1 MAEIENKQVRPAFEC
16 EKRNL
21 VNAIPENRRVKPEQ
35 RSAIICR
42 GYNRALKHR
51 VAQVAS

>member
-1 MAEIENKQVRPAFEC
+1 MAEIENKQVRQHFEC

-21 VNAIPENRRVKPEQ
+21 VNAVPENRIEITR
-35 RSAIICR
+35 RAAIICR

-51 VAQVAS
+51 MAQVAS